1 MFSQQNWRTRRGA
14 GGEVAQKLYAHMSKY
29 KNEKKKGRGKNIAK
43 VSSFQKNDNNTVW

>member
-29 KNEKKKGRGKNIAK
+29 KNEKKKGRGKK
-43 VSSFQKNDNNTVW
+43 YSQSEQLSKK